1 MTVVETS
8 AQPSQAS
15 NALNASARIVANLHL
30 LSVKLLTIR
39 FQKVLQIRLTNK
51 LQPVVTTAVDLLCM
65 RSSASKMQL
74 TRM

>member
-15 NALNASARIVANLHL
+15 NALNASARIVANLYL

-39 FQKVLQIRLTNK
+39 FQKVL
-51 LQPVVTTAVDLLCM
+51 
-65 RSSASKMQL
+65 
-74 TRM
+74 